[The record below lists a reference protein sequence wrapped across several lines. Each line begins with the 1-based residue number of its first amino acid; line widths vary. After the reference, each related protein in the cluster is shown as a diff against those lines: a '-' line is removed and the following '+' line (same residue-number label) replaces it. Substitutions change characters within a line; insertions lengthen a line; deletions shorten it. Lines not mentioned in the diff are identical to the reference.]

1 MSERSASRAAIY
13 SRNSSAKQ
21 KSIDDQQ
28 AENRA
33 AVEANGWTVAAELD
47 DPSSAS
53 RYATKVRKNWELL
66 LSLLP
71 DVDVVVLW
79 EPSRGDRSLASW
91 AAFLDACRAHEVRI
105 HAVTHQRTYDPRNPR
120 DYRSLAEDGVDS
132 AYESDKTSQRV
143 RRGQASAAA
152 AGRPHSPTTF
162 GYLRRY
168 DPVTREFVE
177 QVPHPEQA
185 TVVRDII
192 VSIGRGV
199 PLHQITHRLNASGI
213 PTHRDGSVWYHSTI
227 RGIATNQAYRPHP
240 EYQPVDADDPGRGV
254 RVHRGALHIGQWPPL
269 VTESQWQ
276 AAQAVLGGN
285 SEKRRRARR
294 DSAPGQIK
302 YMLSGNPAVMSAVCG
317 SALAGHCD
325 TDGRGAT
332 YGCKMDRCA
341 SAPMPE
347 VDEYVT
353 RLVVARL
360 ARQDARRLWATDDSA
375 THKAAEELAR
385 LTAELDAA
393 RQSFYRPG
401 GISAE
406 ALAGKEAAMAPA
418 IEDARRRSQPAG
430 VPVAALE
437 LMDAAKFGAE
447 RVRTTWDGFPLPARR
462 EIIAGLFDRLT
473 LGPATVRLTRW
484 SSPAERLEVVA
495 DRIAHQWR
503 PPAR

>member
-1 MSERSASRAAIY
+1 MSEQSATAAAIY
-13 SRNSSAKQ
+13 GRNSSAKQ

-53 RYATKVRKNWELL
+53 RYATRVRKNWELL
-66 LSLLP
+66 LALLP
-71 DVDVVVLW
+71 DIDVVVLW

-91 AAFLDACRAHEVRI
+91 ATFLDACREHHVRI

-162 GYLRRY
+162 GYTRRY
-168 DPVTREFVE
+168 DPVTRTFLE

-185 TVVRDII
+185 PVVRDII
-192 VSIGRGV
+192 TSVGRGT
-199 PLHQITHRLNASGI
+199 PLHQITHRLNAAGT
-213 PTHRDGSVWYHSTI
+213 PTHRGGAVWYHSTV
-227 RGIATNQAYRPHP
+227 RGIASNQAYRPHP
-240 EYQPVDADDPGRGV
+240 DDPARGI
-254 RVHRGALHIGQWPPL
+254 RVHNGALHVGQWPPL
-269 VTESQWQ
+269 VTESEWQ

-285 SEKRRRARR
+285 SATARRARR

-302 YMLSGNPAVMSAVCG
+302 YLLSGNTAVMTATCG
-317 SALAGHCD
+317 SALAGFPNSA
-325 TDGRGAT
+325 GRGAT
-332 YGCKMDRCA
+332 YGCKADRCA

-360 ARQDARRLWATDDSA
+360 ARKDARRLWVADD
-375 THKAAEELAR
+375 AASRAAGEELRR
-385 LTAELDAA
+385 LLAELEEA

-406 ALAGKEAAMAPA
+406 ALAGKEAAMTPA

-430 VPVAALE
+430 VPLAALE
-437 LMDAAKFGAE
+437 LMEAAKFGAE
-447 RVRTTWDGFPLPARR
+447 RVRTTWDAFPLPAQR
-462 EIIAGLFDRLT
+462 EIIARIFDRLT

-495 DRIAHQWR
+495 NRISHEWR
-503 PPAR
+503 PAAS